1 MDNELDQAISGLVSD
16 DSQSNAPVAKSVDD
30 PLDAALLDMVPTL
43 PDF

>member
-1 MDNELDQAISGLVSD
+1 MDNELDQARNDLVVD
-16 DSQSNAPVAKSVDD
+16 DSKTGGSVAKSVDD